1 MLATWFVWGSTY
13 LAIKFALV
21 SFPPYFQMGTR
32 FVVAGG
38 LLFAWAHWVRKEPLP
53 DLRQWRNALV
63 VGTLMLGGGM
73 GGTATAE
80 QTIGSGLVVAFIASS
95 PLSITLINRLFGVRP
110 RRAEII
116 GTLVGFAGVLLL
128 IQGAEFR
135 ASPRG
140 LLAIASA
147 VLCWG
152 FGSVLSQRR
161 LPLAP
166 GSMGYA
172 SEMLC
177 GAAVLMSLSWI
188 RGEVPQLPPDPLAL
202 AAWAY
207 LVVFGSLVA
216 FNAYMVLLSRTTVAI
231 SSSYAFVNPII
242 ALLLGVWLG
251 GESISAGEW
260 VAGGIVLCGVAIILW
275 SRVRASTAA

>member
-1 MLATWFVWGSTY
+1 
-13 LAIKFALV
+13 
-21 SFPPYFQMGTR
+21 
-32 FVVAGG
+32 
-38 LLFAWAHWVRKEPLP
+38 
-53 DLRQWRNALV
+53 
-63 VGTLMLGGGM
+63 
-73 GGTATAE
+73 
-80 QTIGSGLVVAFIASS
+80 
-95 PLSITLINRLFGVRP
+95 
-110 RRAEII
+110 
-116 GTLVGFAGVLLL
+116 
-128 IQGAEFR
+128 
-135 ASPRG
+135 
-140 LLAIASA
+140 
-147 VLCWG
+147 
-152 FGSVLSQRR
+152 
-161 LPLAP
+161 
-166 GSMGYA
+166 
-172 SEMLC
+172 MLC